1 MKLFCL
7 PILFCLF
14 LAGVSSVEA
23 DVYRQNADGGVLTF
37 GNESLE
43 VSVSVQDGVICRL
56 VNRADN
62 VDYCHQVVDQIGR
75 MKDVEIGPR
84 IGGVMVHDELRDV
97 IFSDFDTKCTVTDWS
112 VEEAP
117 EKITLLFKKQFEGAE
132 FVLNYKFVLDN
143 DDLDWRVDAVKISG
157 PDRSVKMV
165 LVTPLPTWGYK
176 CWAPIAEAPFESN
189 PWEPFQVNFG
199 QADAGPVG
207 NTNFRTTI
215 PMTVFYQE
223 RQKNALCLVTP
234 FEIPVI
240 RMRWRNNISVATDF
254 HWNTRNYSLKERPH
268 LEIISEYLGLR
279 DSRPASA
286 GLLITMQPVI
296 WRKSLEWVYN
306 RYREYFDPAPGFE
319 QFDGV
324 FASGAGLMADSLT
337 DDELDKIV
345 SARYDRGVRWEE
357 QHAHYPFYGKM
368 IPDRD
373 QKSWICESHDPP
385 AHTKTRKKMREH
397 ATRDKKYGIGTFVY
411 YNTTEA
417 EYWYAKETYPGSIAR
432 TESGD
437 TIPAWKGELYPDRKA
452 CWMIN
457 SDPST
462 EAGKLLADEARQ
474 MVEMYPDIAG
484 FFWDVYGR
492 SYSFDF
498 AHDDGITMINNK
510 PAYYPVFMF
519 TRMMAEKIGPLLHS
533 NNKYITCNKP
543 TVIQVCKG
551 IDGIMAREST
561 PREEKPAWLV
571 AQSYLGLNK
580 HVMILD
586 HRNEWDHTDL
596 LFMNCLRYGFF
607 YSDVDTVADGID
619 DPQVVALKNKA
630 ARDVDVYYP
639 LISKFAGKK
648 WVFYPRALELPS
660 KTDGNVFRLKDGS
673 AMITMVSVWKVLD
686 NQPGLSPGQEIVCRL
701 SDADKMTKFTLYQP
715 DRRLEQEIQPVERE
729 GDTLKFLVSEHGLAS
744 VILMEK

>member
-7 PILFCLF
+7 PFIFCFL
-14 LAGVSSVEA
+14 LAGVSRIEA
-23 DVYRQNADGGVLTF
+23 EVYRQDTDGLLTI

-43 VSVSVQDGVICRL
+43 VSFSPEDGVIRRL
-56 VNRADN
+56 VNKADS
-62 VDYCHQVVDQIGR
+62 VDYCHQVVGQIGR
-75 MKDVEIGPR
+75 MVNVEIGPR

-97 IFSDFDTKCTVTDWS
+97 IFSDFDNASKISGWS
-112 VEEAP
+112 VGEAAD
-117 EKITLLFKKQFEGAE
+117 KITLTFRKEFEGAE
-132 FVLNYKFVLDN
+132 FVLDYAFTLEDDN
-143 DDLDWRVDAVKISG
+143 LDWRVTAVKTSG

-189 PWEPFQVNFG
+189 PWEPFQINFG

-215 PMTVFYQE
+215 PMTVFYQDQ
-223 RQKNALCLVTP
+223 QKNALCLVTP

-240 RMRWRNNISVATDF
+240 RMRWRNNISVGADF

-279 DSRPASA
+279 DDHPASA
-286 GLLITMQPVI
+286 GLIITMQPVV
-296 WRKSLEWVYN
+296 WRKSLGWVYN

-319 QFDGV
+319 KYDGV
-324 FASGAGLMADSLT
+324 FVSGAGLMADSLS
-337 DDELDKIV
+337 DADLDKIV
-345 SARYDRGVRWEE
+345 SGRYDRGARWEE

-368 IPDRD
+368 IPDKD
-373 QKSWICESHDPP
+373 QKSWVCESHDSP

-397 ATRDKKYGIGTFVY
+397 ATRNKKLGVGTFVY

-417 EYWYAKETYPGSIAR
+417 EYWYAHDKYPGSIAR

-437 TIPAWKGELYPDRKA
+437 TIPAWRAELYPDKRA
-452 CWMIN
+452 CFMIN
-457 SDPST
+457 TDPAT
-462 EAGKLLADEARQ
+462 EAGKALADEARQ

-492 SYSFDF
+492 GYSFDF

-510 PAYYPVFMF
+510 PAYYPIFMF
-519 TRMMAEKIGPLLHS
+519 TRMMNECVGPLLHS
-533 NNKYITCNKP
+533 QNKFITCNKP

-571 AQSYLGLNK
+571 AQSYLGLNR

-586 HRNEWDHTDL
+586 HSNNKHPDL
-596 LFMNCLRYGFF
+596 MFMNCLRYGYF
-607 YSDVDTVADGID
+607 YSDMDTVAVAGD
-619 DPQVVALKNKA
+619 DPQLVALKNKA
-630 ARDVDVYYP
+630 AKAVEAYHP
-639 LISKFAGKK
+639 LIEKFAGKK
-648 WVFYPRALELPS
+648 WIFYPRALELPS
-660 KTDGNVFRLKDGS
+660 MTDGNIFRLKDGS
-673 AMITMVSVWKVLD
+673 AMITMVSVWKVLND
-686 NQPGLSPGQEIVCRL
+686 QPGLSPMQKITCRL
-701 SDADKMTKFTLYQP
+701 PDADKMTKFTLYQP
-715 DRRLEQEIQPVERE
+715 DRRLQRDIQPVESE
-729 GDTLKFLVSEHGLAS
+729 GDTLEFEIEEHGLTS
-744 VILMEK
+744 VILLEK